1 MEKQI
6 VHSFKRSETEQVSL
20 ALREFKG
27 KPYVDLRIYFK
38 PRGSDEFMPSKKGI
52 TLSTEFIP
60 QLKAAF
66 EKAEEALAARV

>member
-1 MEKQI
+1 MENQI
-6 VHSFKRSETEQVSL
+6 VHSFKKKETEEVSL

-38 PRGSDEFMPSKKGI
+38 PRGSEEFKPSKKGI
-52 TLSTEFIP
+52 MLSTEFLP